1 MLDQLR
7 GMQLAVEAPARE
19 ELLVRVAG
27 RLTGETGP
35 RLQRLLEELSSRDGD
50 PRRRPSRMV
59 VDLHNVWVFDRDGI
73 AVLER
78 ARLAAGRR
86 GVRLVLGGVDAARLE
101 LLPQRVEQS
110 LRRLGTVGAP
120 AAGRSGSGVTSN

>member
-1 MLDQLR
+1 MLDQLH
-7 GMQLAVEAPARE
+7 GMQLAVESPARE

-35 RLQRLLEELSSRDGD
+35 RLQRLLEELSSRDGGT
-50 PRRRPSRMV
+50 RARPVRVV
-59 VDLHNVWVFDRDGI
+59 VDLRDVWVFDGDGI
-73 AVLER
+73 AVLEQ
-78 ARLAAGRR
+78 AGLAAGRR

-110 LRRLGTVGAP
+110 LRRLGTVGGPTRAP
-120 AAGRSGSGVTSN
+120 V